1 MILARRL
8 ALIVGLISLLVGAAA
23 TGVMSYEWLRPGRDL
38 FVDESAGLFIFSR
51 DAMIYFLPAHHS
63 AFMAALPMAVFAGV
77 CASQIK
83 SRAAPIVSIVLSA
96 VSLALIF
103 APSVAE
109 VGWENYPNRTLMTLC
124 LTALSASLVVACIC
138 LIIRRKLRVTS
149 LIYAGTS
156 LLPLAYAGVMSAVL
170 QNSGPDRALYDT
182 VYYVA
187 AEHSV
192 FLVLLFLMFSV
203 ISGLS
208 AEASR
213 KSEIILASLSA
224 AALLIVGG
232 YWLFAVSVLG
242 LQGLP
247 PSYADYPDGFAYWM
261 FRRSVAELLLIGLL
275 IASYILWTIRGWT
288 VKTVADER
296 PETF

>member
-8 ALIVGLISLLVGAAA
+8 ALIVGLISLLVGGAASA
-23 TGVMSYEWLRPGRDL
+23 IMSYEWLRPGRDL
-38 FVDESAGLFIFSR
+38 FVDESAGLFSFSR
-51 DAMIYFLPAHHS
+51 DALIYFLSSHHS

-83 SRAAPIVSIVLSA
+83 SRAAAIVSIVLSMG
-96 VSLALIF
+96 SLALIF

-109 VGWENYPNRTLMTLC
+109 VGWENYPNQTLMTLC
-124 LTALSASLVVACIC
+124 LTALLASLVIACIC

-156 LLPLAYAGVMSAVL
+156 LLPLAYAGLMSVVL
-170 QNSGPDRALYDT
+170 QNSGPDRVLYDT

-187 AEHSV
+187 AEHSP
-192 FLVLLFLMFSV
+192 FLALLFLMFSV

-208 AEASR
+208 EQVSR
-213 KSEIILASLSA
+213 KSEIILVSLSA

-232 YWLFAVSVLG
+232 YWLFAMSVLG

-261 FRRSVAELLLIGLL
+261 LRRSVAELVLIGLL
-275 IASYILWTIRGWT
+275 VAFYVAWMIRGWT
-288 VKTVADER
+288 VKTDTDER
-296 PETF
+296 PDTF

>member
-23 TGVMSYEWLRPGRDL
+23 TAIMSYEWLWPGRDL

-83 SRAAPIVSIVLSA
+83 SQAAPIVSIVLSTL
-96 VSLALIF
+96 SIALIF
-103 APSVAE
+103 APSVAGA
-109 VGWENYPNRTLMTLC
+109 GWENYPNQTLMMLC
-124 LTALSASLVVACIC
+124 LTALSASLVIACIC
-138 LIIRRKLRVTS
+138 MIIRRKLRVTS

-156 LLPLAYAGVMSAVL
+156 LLPLAYAGLMSVVL
-170 QNSGPDRALYDT
+170 QNSGSDRALYDT

-187 AEHSV
+187 AEHSL

-203 ISGLS
+203 ISGLT
-208 AEASR
+208 EEPSR
-213 KSEIILASLSA
+213 KSESILASLSA

-261 FRRSVAELLLIGLL
+261 FRRSVAEFVLIGLL
-275 IASYILWTIRGWT
+275 IASYVFWMIRGWT

-296 PETF
+296 SETF

>member
-8 ALIVGLISLLVGAAA
+8 ALIAGLISLLVGAAA

-38 FVDESAGLFIFSR
+38 FVDESAGLFVFSR
-51 DAMIYFLPAHHS
+51 DAMIYFLSAHHS
-63 AFMAALPMAVFAGV
+63 AFMAALPMAVFASV

-83 SRAAPIVSIVLSA
+83 SRAAPIVSIVMSA
-96 VSLALIF
+96 VSLGLIF

-124 LTALSASLVVACIC
+124 LTALAASLVIACIC

-156 LLPLAYAGVMSAVL
+156 LLPLAYAGLMSVVL
-170 QNSGPDRALYDT
+170 ENSGPDRALYDT

-187 AEHSV
+187 AEHSL
-192 FLVLLFLMFSV
+192 FLVLLFLMLSV

-208 AEASR
+208 AGASR
-213 KSEIILASLSA
+213 KSEIILACLSA

-232 YWLFAVSVLG
+232 YWLFAMSVLG

-261 FRRSVAELLLIGLL
+261 FRRSVAEFVLIGLL
-275 IASYILWTIRGWT
+275 IASYIFWMIRSWT